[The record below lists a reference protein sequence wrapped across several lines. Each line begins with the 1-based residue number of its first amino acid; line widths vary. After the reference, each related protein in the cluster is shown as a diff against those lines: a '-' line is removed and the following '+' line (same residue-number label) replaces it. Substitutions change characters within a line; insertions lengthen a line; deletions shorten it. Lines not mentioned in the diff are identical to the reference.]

1 MKKLF
6 ASAAL
11 AVSLLAI
18 APAQAQ
24 SADTAARSANVAY
37 GDLNLQTESGL
48 ATFRGRVKAAANRLC
63 GRTAVVPLAEAL
75 EAAKCHTQLISDA
88 EQQVKLADAVPQ
100 ARIAAVR

>member
-11 AVSLLAI
+11 AVSLLGI

-24 SADTAARSANVAY
+24 SADNIVRTANVTY

-48 ATFRGRVKAAANRLC
+48 ATLRGRVKAAANRVC
-63 GRTAVVPLAEAL
+63 GPISVEPLAEKL
-75 EAAKCHTQLISDA
+75 DRAKCRAQVISESEA
-88 EQQVKLADAVPQ
+88 RVKLAAAPSQV
-100 ARIAAVR
+100 RLAAVR